1 MRLDSEYLRKLL
13 RDKSEPRTAI
23 QEVSAQEWI
32 EVTGLALGYND
43 ASVRPE
49 YHRSYTLTFTPDEV
63 TIRVMSYDR
72 ILACYTEKVP
82 VGKFVQ
88 LKELLK
94 RQNIRKV
101 EERDS
106 GMTGGSG
113 GYVSLMRGDDM
124 LFTAY
129 IYGNQRTTDGNLS
142 FDGFLFES
150 AFSIFPWLEE
160 KIDELVASSQD

>member
-1 MRLDSEYLRKLL
+1 MRLFSDQYLRGLL
-13 RDKSEPRTAI
+13 KEKSESRTVI
-23 QEVSAQEWI
+23 QEVSMQEWN
-32 EVTGLALGYND
+32 EVTGVVLGYDD
-43 ASVRPE
+43 ASVRH
-49 YHRSYTLTFTPDEV
+49 HRSYTMPFTPDEV

-72 ILACYTEKVP
+72 ILACYTEGVP
-82 VGKFVQ
+82 DGKFVQ

-101 EERDS
+101 EKRDS

-113 GYVSLMRGDDM
+113 GYVALMRGDDM

-129 IYGNQRTTDGNLS
+129 IYGNQWTTDGNLS

-150 AFSIFPWLEE
+150 ASSSFPWLEE
-160 KIDELVASSQD
+160 KVDELVTSTQT